1 MGSSI
6 YKRPSIYTELHTNQT
21 EKYRM
26 HDQPLD
32 WNKLQQERRKLSGE
46 PDEQSMDRKV
56 DLWKQRLSADSDFSE
71 AALDQE
77 LVKLL
82 EKIHHAF

>member
-1 MGSSI
+1 
-6 YKRPSIYTELHTNQT
+6 
-21 EKYRM
+21 M
-26 HDQPLD
+26 HENTLD
-32 WNKLQQERRKLSGE
+32 WAKLQQYRRKLSGE
-46 PDEQSMDRKV
+46 PDEQTLDRQIA
-56 DLWKQRLSADSDFSE
+56 LWKERLSPDSSFTE

>member
-1 MGSSI
+1 
-6 YKRPSIYTELHTNQT
+6 
-21 EKYRM
+21 M
-26 HDQPLD
+26 HEIPLD
-32 WNKLQQERRKLSGE
+32 WNKLQQHRRKLSGE
-46 PDEQSMDRKV
+46 PDELTIDRQV
-56 DLWKQRLSADSDFSE
+56 DLWKQRLSADSEFSE